1 MIKNI
6 IFGIAFLFFVNSLFN
21 MNKVN
26 KLEERIAEEKQISL
40 ELIHYIDS
48 VEQAIDSLEIV
59 LIKLE
64 NYDK

>member
-6 IFGIAFLFFVNSLFN
+6 IFGVAFLFFINWLFN
-21 MNKVN
+21 MQKENS
-26 KLEERIAEEKQISL
+26 LEKRIAQEKQISL

-48 VEQAIDSLEIV
+48 VEQVIDSLETV

>member
-6 IFGIAFLFFVNSLFN
+6 IFGVAFLLFINWLFN
-21 MNKVN
+21 MQKQNS
-26 KLEERIAEEKQISL
+26 LEKRIAEEKQISL

-48 VEQAIDSLEIV
+48 VEQVMDSLEIV